1 MCQRAL
7 HGDDRWVIH
16 RDQLRAADSER
27 DAIAERLAAA
37 MSEGRLDAD
46 EYQQRLERA
55 YAART
60 YADLGRLVDDLPASA
75 SLGASA
81 SPRSMPEQTAPRPA
95 EAITAWITGLPIGC
109 LILALVLILA
119 SLA

>member
-1 MCQRAL
+1 MPRQT
-7 HGDDRWVIH
+7 
-16 RDQLRAADSER
+16 RDQLRAADADR
-27 DAIAERLAAA
+27 DAIAERLAAS

-60 YADLGRLVDDLPASA
+60 YADLAPLVADLPASA
-75 SLGASA
+75 QHGTSV
-81 SPRSMPEQTAPRPA
+81 SPRPMREPTAPRPA
-95 EAITAWITGLPIGC
+95 EAITAWISELPIGC